1 MAAVARVLILTASV
15 GEGHDLPAR
24 TLAAQL
30 RAEQKEVEIAI
41 EDCLA
46 AMGRTVAAFSE
57 GAPRIVFY
65 RFEWLWDVGFWL
77 FAGPAPTRELT
88 QRLITRF
95 GSPGLLRLIARHD
108 PDVIV
113 SVYPNVTEV
122 LGRLK
127 RSGRLRVPVVAA
139 ITDLAAMH
147 YWASKGID
155 VHLVTH
161 HESIDEVRAIVG
173 SDAPVHCVHG
183 FTLPDFHEPR
193 AQLDARRELG
203 LPETGKIVLVSGG
216 GWGVGDVQGAVE
228 EALAVDDVAQVV
240 CLCGRNDGLR
250 EQLATRFE
258 GADRVRVEGFT
269 DRMPDWMAAGD
280 ALVHSTGGL
289 TVLEALMRGCPA
301 ISYGWGR
308 GHVRLNNAAFRRFG
322 LADVVSTRRE
332 LRASIERALAR
343 GRTETASFA
352 GLPSAASFVLAAADA
367 R

>member
-1 MAAVARVLILTASV
+1 VPPRVLILTASV

-30 RAEQKEVEIAI
+30 REERPDVEIAT

-46 AMGRTVAAFSE
+46 AMGRAVAAVSE
-57 GAPRIVFY
+57 SAPRIVFY
-65 RFEWLWDVGFWL
+65 RFEWLWDVGYWL
-77 FAGPAPTRELT
+77 FAGPAPTRRLT

-95 GSPGLLRLIARHD
+95 GAPGLQRLIARHD

-122 LGRLK
+122 LGRLR
-127 RSGRLRVPVVAA
+127 RSGRLRIPVVAA

-147 YWASKGID
+147 YWASRGVD
-155 VHLVTH
+155 VHLTTH
-161 HESIDEVRAIVG
+161 PESIEEVRTIVG
-173 SDAPVHCVHG
+173 GAAAVHCVHG
-183 FTLPDFHEPR
+183 FTLPEFQEPR
-193 AQLDARRELG
+193 SPSDARRDLG
-203 LPETGKIVLVSGG
+203 LPENGKIVLVSGG
-216 GWGVGDVQGAVE
+216 GWGVGDVHGAVE
-228 EALAVDDVAQVV
+228 EALAIADVTQIV
-240 CLCGRNDGLR
+240 CLCGRNDNLR
-250 EQLATRFE
+250 QELLARFAGE
-258 GADRVRVEGFT
+258 GRVRVEGFT

-322 LADVVSTRRE
+322 LADVVDSRLE
-332 LRASIERALAR
+332 LRAAIERALGN
-343 GRTETASFA
+343 GRTSTDSFDQ
-352 GLPSAASFVLAAADA
+352 LPSAASFVLAVADA

>member
-1 MAAVARVLILTASV
+1 VAPRVLILTASV

-24 TLAAQL
+24 TLATQL
-30 RAEQKEVEIAI
+30 REERPDVEIAL

-46 AMGRTVAAFSE
+46 AMGRTVAAVSE

-65 RFEWLWDVGFWL
+65 RFEWLWDLGFWL
-77 FAGPAPTRELT
+77 FAGPAPSRELT

-95 GSPGLLRLIARHD
+95 GSPGLLRLIERHD
-108 PDVIV
+108 PDVVV

-127 RSGRLRVPVVAA
+127 RSGRLGVPVVAA

-147 YWASKGID
+147 YWASRGID

-161 HESIDEVRAIVG
+161 PESIDEVRTIVG
-173 SDAPVHCVHG
+173 ADASVHCVHG

-193 AQLDARRELG
+193 ASEDARRELG
-203 LPETGKIVLVSGG
+203 LPEAGKIALVSGG
-216 GWGVGDVQGAVE
+216 GWGVGDVHGAVD
-228 EALAVDDVAQVV
+228 EALGIPGIAQVV
-240 CLCGRNDGLR
+240 CLCGRNEGLR
-250 EQLATRFE
+250 RELSERFAGE
-258 GADRVRVEGFT
+258 ERVRVEGFT
-269 DRMPDWMAAGD
+269 DRMPDWLAAGD
-280 ALVHSTGGL
+280 VLVHSTGGL

-308 GHVRLNNAAFRRFG
+308 GHVRVNNNAFLRFG
-322 LADVVSTRRE
+322 LADVVKTRAE
-332 LRASIERALAR
+332 LRGSIERALER
-343 GRTETASFA
+343 GRTPTGSF
-352 GLPSAASFVLAAADA
+352 GRLPSAASYVLAAANA